1 MKEMKNRMRI
11 CACEGIQFIT
21 LLRNDGIASYAAWND
36 SPG

>member
-11 CACEGIQFIT
+11 CACEGIQFIP
-21 LLRNDGIASYAAWND
+21 LLQNDGIASYAAGNA